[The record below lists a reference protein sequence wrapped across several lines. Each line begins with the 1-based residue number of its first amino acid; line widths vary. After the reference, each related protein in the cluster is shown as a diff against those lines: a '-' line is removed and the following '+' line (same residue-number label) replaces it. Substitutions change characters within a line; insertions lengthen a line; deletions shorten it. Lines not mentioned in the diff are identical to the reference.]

1 MLGIFP
7 ERRRVRQVPLEK
19 RRALVPQRVSVAEPG
34 QISWMKFEV
43 FKRRKRFKTDLVGAI
58 DAQEASFS
66 RGALFFAYFLLG
78 TQKKVSRRKG
88 EKQPSTYTKSLK
100 DTYCRWSIQ
109 RSHGKAAETY
119 SI

>member
-7 ERRRVRQVPLEK
+7 EHCSNRQVPLEK
-19 RRALVPQRVSVAEPG
+19 RRASIAEPG
-34 QISWMKFEV
+34 QISRMKFEV

-88 EKQPSTYTKSLK
+88 EKQLFTHVKPLINTYYVWPTQCYL
-100 DTYCRWSIQ
+100 TGIPPR
-109 RSHGKAAETY
+109 ET
-119 SI
+119 